1 MMYSVGDK
9 VVHPGHGPGV
19 VRGVEFRQVIVEE
32 KQYYVVEML
41 TGGTTLMTPVAKAE
55 QIGLRLAVSGE
66 TLERLLSLLSEPPE
80 PLPGDFRQ
88 RQNAIEE
95 RLKQS
100 DVFVTTA
107 VLRDLTWHGHSNGLT
122 KRDRQLLQ
130 RAEELVGSELA
141 LIREIEVKAAIEQ
154 LQAIVGEAIQTQE
167 DEN

>member
-1 MMYSVGDK
+1 MYSVGDK

-19 VRGVEFRQVIVEE
+19 IRGVEFRQVIVEE
-32 KQYYVVEML
+32 KQYYVVDML
-41 TGGTTLMTPVAKAE
+41 TGGTTLMTPVDKAD

-66 TLERLLSLLSEPPE
+66 TLERLLSLLTELPE

-88 RQNAIEE
+88 RQNDIEE
-95 RLKQS
+95 RLKQG

-107 VLRDLTWHGHSNGLT
+107 VIRDLTWHGHSNGLT
-122 KRDRQLLQ
+122 KRDKQFLQ

-154 LQAIVGEAIQTQE
+154 IQTIVDEVIREQE
-167 DEN
+167 VED